1 MALFLKELADT
12 AHAYGKKLYIDVP
25 VDYEHIDDEGLYHG
39 LNYPRLL
46 GFADA
51 LIVWDYFYLE
61 GRDPSTSEDVAKF
74 FISRYDPAKIIFSVG
89 LWGTASTVGPV
100 EFADALRHELLG
112 GARQIWITPN
122 HLVSDAHWKEV
133 VGLMSLR

>member
-1 MALFLKELADT
+1 
-12 AHAYGKKLYIDVP
+12 
-25 VDYEHIDDEGLYHG
+25 
-39 LNYPRLL
+39 
-46 GFADA
+46 
-51 LIVWDYFYLE
+51 
-61 GRDPSTSEDVAKF
+61 VAKF